1 MYSFKSTALLASSL
15 LSFVSSEAV
24 KGTVGFPVTAR
35 RPASFQ
41 ARDDTAA
48 ATISRSNEQYFVNIS
63 IGTPPQPI
71 QVWLDTG
78 SANIWVHS
86 DLNTACKHGAC
97 AGGTYD
103 NATSSTYAL
112 IKPSGFESDYL
123 SASLDVDGD
132 WISET
137 ITIGEVSVPELK
149 TGLATSGST
158 SHGIMGVS
166 YIDYEN
172 LPYAMAASG
181 AINSV
186 AFSLYLDDMDA
197 STGSILFGGV
207 DTYKYNGDLI
217 SVPITPGS
225 DGSIGAFQIPFS
237 SLKDSDGTHLSEE
250 NMNITIVL
258 DSGTPDLNLPVS
270 IADATYTQLG
280 ASNSSGRWAA
290 PCSLANSS
298 STLNF
303 EFGGPNG
310 PVIEVPYAEM
320 LDSPVSDS
328 NGNPILVNGEAGC
341 GLRFHQQNKTS
352 DMIFGVSFLRSA
364 YIVLDMENNRIA
376 LANAAWNSTASNV
389 VAFQHQGAD
398 IPGALWWPPVASSSA
413 TPTPPPSST
422 HTTTSSVKT
431 LTIPIPTGSQTVTIP
446 KAEHL
451 GERGLISDI
460 TSILGGA
467 ATSVLGAVTTTP
479 PVKSFPNTTAIST
492 LTVPT
497 LYTTLSLSNSTLT
510 LTPSSNITLVS
521 ATATVT
527 ATPLPIKNAGG
538 RFEGFAWSAMVVL
551 VAASFLVV

>member
-1 MYSFKSTALLASSL
+1 MYSFISTALLLSPL

-24 KGTVGFPVTAR
+24 KGTIGFPVTAR
-35 RPASFQ
+35 RPASLQ
-41 ARDDTAA
+41 ARDDTAT

-78 SANIWVHS
+78 SANLWVHS
-86 DLNTACKHGAC
+86 DLNTACEHGAC

-103 NATSSTYAL
+103 SITSSTYAL
-112 IKPSGFESDYL
+112 IKSHGFESDYL

-166 YIDYEN
+166 YTDYEN

-207 DTYKYNGDLI
+207 DTYKYNGNLI

-237 SLKDSDGTHLSEE
+237 SLKDSDGTHLSKE

-280 ASNSSGRWAA
+280 ASNSSGKWAA

-303 EFGGPNG
+303 EFGGPSG

-328 NGNPILVNGEAGC
+328 NGNPILINGEAGC
-341 GLRFHQQNKTS
+341 GLRFHEQNKTS
-352 DMIFGVSFLRSA
+352 HMIFGVSFLRSA
-364 YIVLDMENNRIA
+364 YIVFDMENNRIA

-389 VAFQHQGAD
+389 VAFPYQGAD
-398 IPGALWWPPVASSSA
+398 IPGAICWPQVASSSSSSSASA
-413 TPTPPPSST
+413 TPASPPSS
-422 HTTTSSVKT
+422 HTTTSVKT
-431 LTIPIPTGSQTVTIP
+431 LANPIPTGSQTVTIA

-451 GERGLISDI
+451 AERGLISDI
-460 TSILGGA
+460 TSILDDA

-479 PVKSFPNTTAIST
+479 LMKSFPNATTIST

-497 LYTTLSLSNSTLT
+497 LYTTLSLLNSTLSPT
-510 LTPSSNITLVS
+510 SS
-521 ATATVT
+521 
-527 ATPLPIKNAGG
+527 
-538 RFEGFAWSAMVVL
+538 
-551 VAASFLVV
+551 